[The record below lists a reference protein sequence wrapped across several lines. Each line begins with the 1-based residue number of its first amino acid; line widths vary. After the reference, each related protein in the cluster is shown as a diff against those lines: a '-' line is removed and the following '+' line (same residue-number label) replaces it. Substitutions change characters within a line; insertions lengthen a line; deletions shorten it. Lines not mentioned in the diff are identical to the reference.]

1 MIDQSENDEYYDSS
15 SIMCTEGRLKC
26 LKGCALSKEPCPH
39 LANWAR
45 YNRLP
50 SKYTD
55 RFRPINLR
63 GSSNLPTYTEKVTQ
77 AEENTLPESI
87 SDYSEKSSLNAEK
100 NMFDFESKQLPE
112 PVPEPDVSYQPVEQS
127 DGITQNYDNFQT
139 AVDDMVDDYQLASN
153 NMDYY
158 NCQTPTPMSASS
170 FTELKTAQINY
181 VTQTPTQL
189 RPIPS
194 TPVSSIR
201 RTGGRNKNIQ
211 SDEAAAIRA
220 KGHELMDTAPIW
232 KIKKAIKLLE
242 HEPHKFE

>member
-1 MIDQSENDEYYDSS
+1 
-15 SIMCTEGRLKC
+15 MCTEGRLKC
-26 LKGCALSKEPCPH
+26 LKGCALSKEPCSH

-63 GSSNLPTYTEKVTQ
+63 GSSNLPTYAEKVTQ

-87 SDYSEKSSLNAEK
+87 SDYPEKISTNAEK
-100 NMFDFESKQLPE
+100 DIFSFESKQL
-112 PVPEPDVSYQPVEQS
+112 VPEPDVVENSYQPVEQAV
-127 DGITQNYDNFQT
+127 GIIQNHDNFQT

-158 NCQTPTPMSASS
+158 NCQTPTPISASS

-201 RTGGRNKNIQ
+201 RTGGRNKNVQ